1 MPKNVKDCKMSDN
14 SLLHATLVDIDGI
27 GVLITGKSGSG
38 KSDLALRLIENNKAT
53 LVADDV
59 VCVEKLN
66 NQLWGKAPQN
76 IAGML
81 EVRGVGIVE
90 YPYLKQAN
98 IKLVVRLTD
107 RIEEVERM
115 PKVNNDLIL
124 GLEIKQI
131 ALYAKENS
139 APDKVM
145 AALRLMFGKTTERQR
160 NVEKNV

>member
-1 MPKNVKDCKMSDN
+1 MPKNVKDCKMSDS
-14 SLLHATLVDIDGI
+14 SLLHASLVEISGV

-38 KSDLALRLIENNKAT
+38 KSDLALRLIENKQAK

-59 VCVEKLN
+59 VCVEKTN

-90 YPYLKQAN
+90 YPYLERAN
-98 IKLVVRLTD
+98 IQLSVRLVEQ
-107 RIEEVERM
+107 IEEIERM

-139 APDKVM
+139 APDKIM
-145 AALRLMFGKTTERQR
+145 AALRLMFGKTTERQ
-160 NVEKNV
+160 